1 MIGAGVVGNRA
12 GIAGGFELV
21 PARRRSP
28 PAGPK
33 DRSSRG
39 VAGAGKKGGGRD
51 GDRGRDRRRSRDS
64 GRREPKVEV
73 DRWGDPVRRVSR
85 EPSADDG
92 YGGGVDEPRRRSPPP
107 PPAAARA
114 RSPPRCDRRRGRVRR
129 HRRGAPR
136 RSRRSERLCRPRRR
150 RNGRRLAEETPHLW
164 QPELLAQGKFI
175 LMRFEKIQVFR
186 YSSLITSRTA
196 PARGGSIVAMAKN
209 SPGW

>member
-1 MIGAGVVGNRA
+1 MRA
-12 GIAGGFELV
+12 SREPRPRGWLRSRPRLDG
-21 PARRRSP
+21 ARRRR
-28 PAGPK
+28 
-33 DRSSRG
+33 DRRIAPRG
-39 VAGAGKKGGGRD
+39 GARARAKKGAGATGIAAGTGGDRGTREGGSPRWRSTGGEIPCGGRRRRMMGTAAGWTNPGGGR
-51 GDRGRDRRRSRDS
+51 RRR
-64 GRREPKVEV
+64 
-73 DRWGDPVRRVSR
+73 
-85 EPSADDG
+85 
-92 YGGGVDEPRRRSPPP
+92 PPP
-107 PPAAARA
+107 RGLGRPQ
-114 RSPPRCDRRRGRVRR
+114 RCDRRRGRVRR